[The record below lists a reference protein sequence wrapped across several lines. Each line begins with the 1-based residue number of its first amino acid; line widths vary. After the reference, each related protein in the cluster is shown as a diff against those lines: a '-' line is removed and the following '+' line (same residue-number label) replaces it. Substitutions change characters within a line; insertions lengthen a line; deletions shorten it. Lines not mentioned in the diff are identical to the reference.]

1 MEEGGRRKEE
11 QGAREINE
19 SLREKLVK
27 EDRKE
32 EERMKKEMGRTKEE
46 RKGIGG
52 ETKRG
57 E

>member
-19 SLREKLVK
+19 SLVK